1 MRHSSII
8 LAAICCLTFLLMQPI
23 ESVGQNF
30 VYEPKNPAF
39 GGSPVNYQWLL
50 NSANSQNKFQQNQGF
65 GMNDDPMANFQENLQ
80 RQVLSELTR
89 GIVRDKLGDNFD
101 LSQEQTLNFGE
112 FSIDV
117 VPSGDGVSFRIFDT
131 ATGDETSINIPNI

>member
-1 MRHSSII
+1 MRNSSII
-8 LAAICCLTFLLMQPI
+8 LAAICCLAFLLLQPL

-50 NSANSQNKFQQNQGF
+50 SSAKTQNKFQQDQGF

-80 RQVLSELTR
+80 RQVLSQLTR
-89 GIVRDKLGDNFD
+89 GIVQQKLGDNFD